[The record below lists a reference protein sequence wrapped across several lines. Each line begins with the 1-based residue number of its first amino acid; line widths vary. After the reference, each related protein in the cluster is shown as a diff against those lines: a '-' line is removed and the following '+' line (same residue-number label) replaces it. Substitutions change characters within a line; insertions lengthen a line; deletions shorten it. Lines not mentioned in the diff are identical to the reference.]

1 MASRLTVV
9 GLGPGDPEL
18 ITVKGQRAIAAADL
32 VFAPRSRDS
41 AGSLALRIAQP
52 WIDPERQEVV
62 ELALAMTR
70 DPAQLVPA
78 WERAAAQIGALLE
91 GGRSGVYLLLG
102 DPLLYGTFSYIQAVL
117 ARTHPQIEVA
127 IVPGVTSFAAAAA
140 RTQTVLCAAD
150 ERLAIVPAPAYTDAA
165 ALSGVLEQC
174 ETLVLMKVGP
184 VLPQIIEALDTL
196 GLLAG
201 AVYAQQVGL
210 PEEKIVRE
218 LRELRGQ
225 TGPYFSLVIVK
236 RG

>member
-18 ITVKGQRAIAAADL
+18 ITVKGQRAIGAADL
-32 VFAPRSRDS
+32 IFVPRSRDS
-41 AGSLALRIAQP
+41 AGSLAQRIAQP
-52 WIDPERQEVV
+52 WIDPRRQEVV
-62 ELALAMTR
+62 ELPLAMTR

-78 WERAAAQIGALLE
+78 WERAAARIGELLE

-117 ARTHPQIEVA
+117 ERTHPQIEIA
-127 IVPGVTSFAAAAA
+127 IIPGVTSFAAAAA

-150 ERLAIVPAPAYTDAA
+150 ERLAVVPAPAYTDAA
-165 ALSGVLEQC
+165 ALRGVLEQC

-184 VLPQIIEALDTL
+184 VLPQIVEALDAL
-196 GLLAG
+196 GLLAN
-201 AVYAQQVGL
+201 AVYAEQVGL
-210 PEEKIVRE
+210 PEEKIVRD
-218 LRELRGQ
+218 LSGLRGQ
-225 TGPYFSLVIVK
+225 AGPYFSLVIVK